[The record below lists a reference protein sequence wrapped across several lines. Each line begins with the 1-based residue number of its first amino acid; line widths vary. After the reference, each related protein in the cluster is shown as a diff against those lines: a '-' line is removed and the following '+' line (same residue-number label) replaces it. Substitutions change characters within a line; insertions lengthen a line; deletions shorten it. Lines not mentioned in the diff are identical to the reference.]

1 MAVQM
6 TPTLTDE
13 AVAKLQELIQLNIDS
28 RDGFRHAA
36 DNVEDMALVG
46 AFEQLSFDRNAQAGE
61 LSKIVSWNGDE
72 PHRDGS
78 YAAAMHRSWM
88 SIREL
93 LTANDRYAVLAEA
106 ERGEDTIKAAYEK
119 ALQCCSNTPV
129 TGVLSEQYAA
139 VKAAHDRIRDLRD
152 ACKECA

>member
-1 MAVQM
+1 MAVQ
-6 TPTLTDE
+6 TTTILTDE
-13 AVAKLQELIQLNIDS
+13 AIAKLQELIQLNIDS

-46 AFEQLSFDRNAQAGE
+46 AFEQLAFDRNAQAGE
-61 LSKIVSWNGDE
+61 LSKIVSWSGEE
-72 PHRDGS
+72 PQRDGS

-93 LTANDRYAVLAEA
+93 LTTNDRYAVLAEV

-119 ALQCCSNTPV
+119 ALQCCNGSPV
-129 TGVLSEQYAA
+129 AGVLSQQYVT

-152 ACKECA
+152 ACRDCA